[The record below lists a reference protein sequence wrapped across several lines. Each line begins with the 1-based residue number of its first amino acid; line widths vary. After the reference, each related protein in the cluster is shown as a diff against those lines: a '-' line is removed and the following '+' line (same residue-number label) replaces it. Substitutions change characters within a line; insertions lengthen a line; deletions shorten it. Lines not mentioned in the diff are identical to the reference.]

1 MIIWS
6 SIFPDKTRIYAAALT
21 GWDMNR
27 QECVLLGKMRNYNKE
42 DMDYGFDQ
50 SGKRSNQQH
59 DG

>member
-6 SIFPDKTRIYAAALT
+6 SIFPDKTRIYAALT
-21 GWDMNR
+21 GLDMNR
-27 QECVLLGKMRNYNKE
+27 RKCVLSGKMRNYNKE
-42 DMDYGFDQ
+42 DMGYGFDQ